1 MIPRPGDVVIVDG
14 NASVQFADTRRL
26 LFRVISVG
34 DRPTYEGW
42 AWLQGYSLNSAGEA
56 IERREI
62 FVRHEG
68 LRFCTPRAGGPNVRS
83 RR

>member
-14 NASVQFADTRRL
+14 KASVQFADTRRL

-34 DRPTYEGW
+34 SKPTYEGW

-62 FVRHEG
+62 YVQHAG
-68 LRFCTPRAGGPNVRS
+68 LRRYQSHPGGNKERN
-83 RR
+83 R